1 MSTATLPNTGR
12 IAAIDILRALTM
24 FFMLFVNDLW
34 TLHDIPKWLGHM
46 PADANAM
53 GFADI
58 IFPLFMF
65 IVGLSIPMAIN
76 ARKRKGAGN
85 FKISIHILNRTLALV
100 VMGFFMVNLENI
112 NKDLLP
118 FSKYVWQI
126 LMALAFVLIWNTYK
140 KGTYW
145 DAVPIWLTKT
155 LGVLVLL
162 LLAYVY
168 KGGTIDNPGWMEPH
182 WWGILGI
189 IGWAYLFSAFVYLVL
204 GNSLLLIALVW
215 GVLHLLHLS
224 EYVDA
229 LSAFSSIKFVVGYSN
244 HICVLSGCLAT
255 MIYLKY
261 GSEEGRRKQFLTIM
275 LVLGILITA
284 YGFMVR
290 PLGGIAKLG
299 GTPSWTDI
307 SVGVGLVSFAV
318 LFIIAD
324 IFNRTGWAKV
334 FAPAGR
340 STLTTYLI
348 PYFYYAIMSLVA
360 LYLPQFLRG
369 GMIGII
375 KSLLFS
381 FLIVWIT
388 SLFEKAHLK
397 LRI

>member
-1 MSTATLPNTGR
+1 MNTSTLPNPGR

-34 TLHDIPKWLGHM
+34 TLHDIPEWLGHM
-46 PADANAM
+46 PADADAM

-76 ARKRKGAGN
+76 ARKRKGEGN
-85 FKISIHILNRTLALV
+85 LIISIHILNRTLALV

-140 KGTYW
+140 KRTYW
-145 DAVPIWLTKT
+145 DAVPTWLTKT
-155 LGVLVLL
+155 LGILALVF
-162 LLAYVY
+162 LAYVY
-168 KGGTIDNPGWMEPH
+168 KGGTIDDPGSMEPH

-189 IGWAYLFSAFVYLVL
+189 IGWAYLFSAFVYLLL

-215 GVLHLLHLS
+215 GVLHLLHVS
-224 EYVDA
+224 QYVDA
-229 LSAFSSIKFVVGYSN
+229 LSAFSSIKLVVGFSN
-244 HICVLSGCLAT
+244 HICILSGLLAT

-261 GSEEGRRKQFLTIM
+261 RHKESSKQFLTIL
-275 LVLGILITA
+275 LVLAIMITA

-290 PLGGIAKLG
+290 PFGGIAKLG

-348 PYFYYAIMSLVA
+348 PYFYYGIMSLVA

-369 GMIGII
+369 GVIGIL

-381 FLIVWIT
+381 FLIIWIT
-388 SLFEKAHLK
+388 FLFEKAQLK

>member
-1 MSTATLPNTGR
+1 MNTSTLPNHGR
-12 IAAIDILRALTM
+12 IASIDILRALTM

-34 TLHDIPKWLGHM
+34 TLHDIPKWMGHM
-46 PADANAM
+46 PADADAM

-76 ARKRKGAGN
+76 ARKKKGEGN
-85 FKISIHILNRTLALV
+85 LKISIHILNRTLALV
-100 VMGFFMVNLENI
+100 VMGYFMVNLENI

-118 FSKYVWQI
+118 FSKHVWQI
-126 LMALAFVLIWNTYK
+126 LMALAFVLIWNSYK
-140 KGTYW
+140 PGTYW
-145 DAVPIWLTKT
+145 DRVPIWLTRM
-155 LGVLVLL
+155 LGILMLIF
-162 LLAYVY
+162 LAYVY
-168 KGGTIDNPGWMEPH
+168 KGGTIDDPGWMEPH

-189 IGWAYLFSAFVYLVL
+189 IGWAYLFSAFVYLLL
-204 GNSLLLIALVW
+204 GNNLLQIALVW
-215 GVLHLLHLS
+215 GILHLLHLAQ
-224 EYVDA
+224 YVDA
-229 LSAFSSIKFVVGYSN
+229 LSAFSSIKLVVGFSN
-244 HICVLSGCLAT
+244 HICILSGCLAT

-261 GSEEGRRKQFLTIM
+261 SHKESSKQFLTIL
-275 LVLGILITA
+275 LVLAILITA

-290 PLGGIAKLG
+290 PFGGIAKLG

-307 SVGVGLVSFAV
+307 SVGVGLASFAV

-340 STLTTYLI
+340 STLTAYLI
-348 PYFYYAIMSLVA
+348 PYFYYAIMSLLA
-360 LYLPQFLRG
+360 IYLPEFLRG

-381 FLIVWIT
+381 LLIIWIT
-388 SLFEKAHLK
+388 FLFEKAHLK